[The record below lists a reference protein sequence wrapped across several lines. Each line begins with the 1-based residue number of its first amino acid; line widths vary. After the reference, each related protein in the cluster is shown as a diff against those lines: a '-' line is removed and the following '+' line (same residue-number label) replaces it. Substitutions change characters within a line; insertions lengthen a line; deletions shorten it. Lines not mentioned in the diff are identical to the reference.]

1 MILEQIVIDI
11 LKEELPKYKRIVKWD
26 GMYDRSAKRIVKA
39 IKEEIVKYWDLRKEI
54 GGGVVKVRLDT
65 KLGERM
71 YLNWIKE
78 KSV

>member
-39 IKEEIVKYWDLRKEI
+39 IKEEIVKY
-54 GGGVVKVRLDT
+54 
-65 KLGERM
+65 
-71 YLNWIKE
+71 
-78 KSV
+78 

>member
-11 LKEELPKYKRIVKWD
+11 LKEEMPKIEKNGKWD
-26 GMYDRSAKRIVKA
+26 GMYDNIATKVVKS